1 MATMG
6 PHTAAAAAA
15 AAVSRFDF
23 VHLPLYE
30 AWLVT
35 SAAFYHAGVFVRLHR
50 PYAALVFL
58 TWFSKPLLLLYA
70 LLFSTLGVY
79 INDYTF
85 GLLDT
90 AGVVGALL
98 VPTSGYV
105 AARLAATLSSS
116 SAGGGGVDARTACS
130 ESAMCNCVL
139 VFAMTRLTLSVPD
152 SDTVSVLPFWMTF
165 LSPVPLVADALLRAV
180 GERFGR
186 RRDDGAGRT
195 TAVDGRPGA
204 VGDDRRRSRRRSSGD
219 SSQANAAA
227 AAAVEPVS
235 CVSTG
240 VQSTPVTDTPPPLET
255 VLVDQKVTVL

>member
-1 MATMG
+1 MG
-6 PHTAAAAAA
+6 PHTAAAAASA
-15 AAVSRFDF
+15 ASRFDF
-23 VHLPLYE
+23 IHLPLYE
-30 AWLVT
+30 AWLLT
-35 SAAFYHAGVFVRLHR
+35 SAAFYHAGVLVRLRR

-85 GLLDT
+85 ALLDT
-90 AGVVGALL
+90 AGVVGAVL

-105 AARLAATLSSS
+105 AARLAATLS
-116 SAGGGGVDARTACS
+116 GGQTGTDARTACS

-139 VFAMTRLTLSVPD
+139 VFAMTRLTLPVPD

-165 LSPVPLVADALLRAV
+165 LSPVPLVVDGLLRAV

-186 RRDDGAGRT
+186 RDGAA
-195 TAVDGRPGA
+195 TAVVDGGGPGA
-204 VGDDRRRSRRRSSGD
+204 VGDGRRWRRSSGD
-219 SSQANAAA
+219 SSQTNAAA
-227 AAAVEPVS
+227 AAEPVS